1 MPLSQYYGGH
11 GESVMSK
18 MKKKYGGKKGE
29 RVFYATQNKMKNKG
43 ECKTCMGR
51 KVEYHSPAKHPE
63 QGDAMSPEQMDQM
76 VEDAAKRSTGSYSN
90 ARQMMKPAQQTM
102 PRDTGGGG
110 ALEYMRSLLP
120 GGTPGGKKK

>member
-1 MPLSQYYGGH
+1 MP
-11 GESVMSK
+11 
-18 MKKKYGGKKGE
+18 KGS
-29 RVFYATQNKMKNKG
+29 
-43 ECKTCMGR
+43 CKTCMGR

-120 GGTPGGKKK
+120 GGGPGGKKK

>member
-1 MPLSQYYGGH
+1 MP
-11 GESVMSK
+11 
-18 MKKKYGGKKGE
+18 KG
-29 RVFYATQNKMKNKG
+29 A
-43 ECKTCMGR
+43 CKTCMGR

-110 ALEYMRSLLP
+110 ALDYMRSLPATPLRCL
-120 GGTPGGKKK
+120 GGLAPPFLLYPWLT